1 MHFSLSIT
9 MRAFG
14 MLPDARMGALTTWD
28 YCTSTTRISSRVYS
42 DCAITISA
50 MIAQTGKPEFDQEGM
65 MAKGVIIRH
74 MVLPGCRKDS
84 SALLRW
90 MKEKL
95 PEGSFL
101 LSLLSQYTPFYK
113 SSQYPEIHRRLTSY
127 EYNKVLDEA
136 ISLGLTQGFMQEK
149 SSAKEEYT
157 PPFNF
162 EGL

>member
-1 MHFSLSIT
+1 
-9 MRAFG
+9 
-14 MLPDARMGALTTWD
+14 
-28 YCTSTTRISSRVYS
+28 
-42 DCAITISA
+42 
-50 MIAQTGKPEFDQEGM
+50 
-65 MAKGVIIRH
+65 
-74 MVLPGCRKDS
+74 MVLPGSRKDS
-84 SALLRW
+84 VSILRW
-90 MKEKL
+90 LEENL
-95 PEGSFL
+95 PKDGFL